1 MEALDLPDDGLEIK
15 IRAQALAKEVDLL
28 VGSKF
33 CWPRNDCILPWCPL
47 VTMDTSGT
55 PPPSTSYMLLY
66 KTEGESIDGIY
77 NKYKDDAHLEALF
90 IVSGDSYEPL
100 ASNSLQPHDLSFLI
114 SIIPGKFQN
123 KVLSLAHNTKYLEA
137 SVTGF
142 FPGFIRG
149 KSRALLPQ
157 LPSSYYTLFK
167 ALQYVIQN
175 GIVVSLSPNIPG
187 ICPADEVLLVHILE
201 AICYLFVEQHV
212 EFTRINLN
220 QLISFVCHPVYFNSL
235 FPKDF
240 IFFFNVANLYWN
252 ESTLYNQVSP
262 FMMECLHHLLLIP
275 VEALNCQLRL
285 FVKQGDFHVHS
296 GSLGGTTLFKMTA
309 KSMLSCFKIYYSSQK
324 TAEIIHVF
332 LLLSK

>member
-28 VGSKF
+28 VG
-33 CWPRNDCILPWCPL
+33 R
-47 VTMDTSGT
+47 
-55 PPPSTSYMLLY
+55 
-66 KTEGESIDGIY
+66 
-77 NKYKDDAHLEALF
+77 
-90 IVSGDSYEPL
+90 
-100 ASNSLQPHDLSFLI
+100 
-114 SIIPGKFQN
+114 KFQN

-201 AICYLFVEQHV
+201 AICYLFVE
-212 EFTRINLN
+212 
-220 QLISFVCHPVYFNSL
+220 
-235 FPKDF
+235 
-240 IFFFNVANLYWN
+240 
-252 ESTLYNQVSP
+252 
-262 FMMECLHHLLLIP
+262 
-275 VEALNCQLRL
+275 
-285 FVKQGDFHVHS
+285 
-296 GSLGGTTLFKMTA
+296 
-309 KSMLSCFKIYYSSQK
+309 
-324 TAEIIHVF
+324 
-332 LLLSK
+332 